1 MLQKNPV
8 QNLSSIKTPKA
19 AQTGLWENPSNPP
32 LVPPPGQNYTDD
44 WLTSR
49 PSQARSPIAIGFA
62 WRLVPTS
69 SGMTPASR
77 RGGSGAAGL
86 KSAES
91 APAGPS
97 GRVPCPPLRWRPQAW
112 RPGPSAA
119 RRRSRPRAR
128 STRPRCA
135 ASGRRR
141 CRTSCTAPWRSSS
154 CSGTCR
160 WAPGARG
167 MVEGGPLRATWDGR
181 VAFPPRDLSVSL
193 PLALGVQ
200 TPPLPLTS
208 VPNSG

>member
-1 MLQKNPV
+1 MRKC
-8 QNLSSIKTPKA
+8 STKTKAKIKTPKA
-19 AQTGLWENPSNPP
+19 AHTGLWENLSNPP
-32 LVPPPGQNYTDD
+32 LVPPPGQNSTTD

-49 PSQARSPIAIGFA
+49 LSQARSPIAIGFA

-69 SGMTPASR
+69 SGRTPASR

-91 APAGPS
+91 AQAGRS
-97 GRVPCPPLRWRPQAW
+97 GRVPCPPHRWRPQAW

-160 WAPGARG
+160 
-167 MVEGGPLRATWDGR
+167 
-181 VAFPPRDLSVSL
+181 
-193 PLALGVQ
+193 
-200 TPPLPLTS
+200 
-208 VPNSG
+208 